1 MSDVIELKRAA
12 KVMEEFA
19 QNKVPMIGY
28 CQPELLSISNEQC
41 ETRIPLNAQT
51 QNHLQCL
58 YFGALAVGA
67 DITGGFLAMWLSQ
80 QTGHNVEL
88 LFKDFK
94 ADFKRRAVADTHFYC
109 GDGELIQT
117 MIASTVSSGE
127 RVNKQIRIVAMTP
140 SISDDVVG
148 EFELTLGLKYKDR
161 S

>member
-1 MSDVIELKRAA
+1 MSNVVELRRAA
-12 KVMEEFA
+12 SVMEEFA

-28 CQPELLSISNEQC
+28 CRPELLAISNEQC

-80 QTGHNVEL
+80 QAEHNIEL
-88 LFKDFK
+88 LFKDFR
-94 ADFKRRAVADTHFYC
+94 ADFKRRALADTHFCC
-109 GDGELIQT
+109 GDGKLIQT
-117 MIASTVSSGE
+117 MIAGTVSSGE
-127 RVNKQIRIVAMTP
+127 RVNKQIRIIATTP
-140 SISDDVVG
+140 SVSDEVVG
-148 EFELTLGLKYKDR
+148 ACEMTFARKYNKK